1 MSEKNKKENVS
12 ILLLKSMI
20 KKRKDNNNL
29 WKKRIENNEIKDTSL
44 IDYVVSVNSLELRQL
59 NVIYRYIRKLEKE
72 VQNKN
77 DRVATSN

>member
-1 MSEKNKKENVS
+1 MSEKKKKENVS